1 MNKEVIGGI
10 AGTSLSAVGTAT
22 QTNQVLQTISIILT
36 IVGTLITIIMALV
49 NWWKNAKKDG
59 KITKDEI
66 NDAVNIIKDGSES
79 IKDTLKD
86 KEDANK

>member
-10 AGTSLSAVGTAT
+10 VGTGVSAVGTAT
-22 QTNQVLQTISIILT
+22 QTNQVLQTISIVLT

-49 NWWKNAKKDG
+49 NWWNNAKKDG

-66 NDAVNIIKDGSES
+66 KDAVDIIKDGTDS
-79 IKDTLKD
+79 IQDTLKD
-86 KEDANK
+86 KEDKK